1 MNSTSKFCSFFYRNC
16 SIIYCKSSQ
25 GSIFVT
31 DKLFGSK
38 LRARIL
44 GWFFTHVD
52 ERFFVRQLESLLKE
66 DSTNLSRELAR
77 LENLRILV
85 SEREGRQKYFKVNKS
100 SPIFKEMKGLILK
113 TAGVAGTMK
122 SGLEKVE
129 GVKYAFIY
137 GSFARNIEK
146 PESDVDLMVIGRGHL
161 DEIEDILSRI
171 EQRLGRSVNVIFY
184 SLKEFRQR
192 INSED
197 SFIRTVLKN
206 PKIMLIGDENE
217 IK

>member
-1 MNSTSKFCSFFYRNC
+1 M
-16 SIIYCKSSQ
+16 
-25 GSIFVT
+25 T
-31 DKLFGSK
+31 DKLFGSR
-38 LRARIL
+38 LRAKVL

-77 LENLRILV
+77 LESLRILV
-85 SEREGRQKYFKVNKS
+85 SEREGKQKYFKVNKT
-100 SPIFKEMKGLILK
+100 SPIFEEMKGLILK
-113 TAGVAGTMK
+113 TAGVAGTIK
-122 SGLEKVE
+122 SALENVK

-146 PESDVDLMVIGRGHL
+146 PESDVDLMVIGKGHL
-161 DEIEDILSRI
+161 DEIEEILSRI

-192 INSED
+192 IDSGD
-197 SFIRTVLKN
+197 SFIVTVLNN

>member
-1 MNSTSKFCSFFYRNC
+1 
-16 SIIYCKSSQ
+16 
-25 GSIFVT
+25 VT
-31 DKLFGSK
+31 EKLFGSK
-38 LRARIL
+38 LRAKVL

-77 LENLRILV
+77 LESLRILV

-100 SPIFKEMKGLILK
+100 SPILEEMKGLIFK
-113 TAGVAGTMK
+113 TAGVAGVMK
-122 SGLEKVE
+122 SAFEKVE

-146 PESDVDLMVIGRGHL
+146 PESDVDLMVIGKGHL

-171 EQRLGRSVNVIFY
+171 EQQLGRSVNVVFY

-192 INSED
+192 INSKD
-197 SFIRTVLKN
+197 SFIRTVLN
-206 PKIMLIGDENE
+206 SPKMMLIGDENE